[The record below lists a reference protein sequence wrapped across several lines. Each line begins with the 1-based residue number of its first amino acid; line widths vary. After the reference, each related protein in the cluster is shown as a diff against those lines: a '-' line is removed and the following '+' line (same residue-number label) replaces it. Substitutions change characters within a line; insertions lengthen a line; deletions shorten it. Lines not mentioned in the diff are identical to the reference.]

1 MFNAW
6 SYVGEDNY
14 EQAVTELQKLSSNE
28 TVYSLHSGLTS
39 EYFGKTKDAQKYYDI
54 VINDKANDMSF
65 RALQIIS
72 NFLVRNGE
80 KEKALNLVAKYY
92 GSSNIKEML
101 ASLREKINQG
111 SAASSRLVNTPDEGA
126 GEVFLEIALLFKSVP
141 VGHDYAQ
148 IYMAVSEYF
157 NPDNDMANI
166 ALSYLL
172 DERLM
177 LYVAKKYFDSIG

>member
-1 MFNAW
+1 MICR
-6 SYVGEDNY
+6 
-14 EQAVTELQKLSSNE
+14 
-28 TVYSLHSGLTS
+28 SGRCRL
-39 EYFGKTKDAQKYYDI
+39 F
-54 VINDKANDMSF
+54 
-65 RALQIIS
+65 QI
-72 NFLVRNGE
+72 FWFAME
-80 KEKALNLVAKYY
+80 KRKALNLVAKYY

-157 NPDNDMANI
+157 NPDNDIAKIAMAD
-166 ALSYLL
+166 LFE
-172 DERLM
+172 ERLM
-177 LYVAKKYFDSIG
+177 FNDANKYYDSIGKNQRCTIRRR